1 MDYANATLVVLA
13 EDLSIHE
20 IVTFDSHFDIYRLP
34 TKKCFVLLP

>member
-1 MDYANATLVVLA
+1 MDYADATLVSLA

-20 IVTFDSHFDIYRLP
+20 IVTFDSHFYIYRLP